1 MQAHTKFELMSM
13 PTDALLALAFDQR
26 AEDAVAV
33 ELALRLE
40 AAENDRQR
48 LRDNNIALLGQV
60 VVGEMPTGLCGG
72 SRPC

>member
-26 AEDAVAV
+26 AEDSVAV

-48 LRDNNIALLGQV
+48 LRDNNIGLLRAAIAG
-60 VVGEMPTGLCGG
+60 
-72 SRPC
+72 